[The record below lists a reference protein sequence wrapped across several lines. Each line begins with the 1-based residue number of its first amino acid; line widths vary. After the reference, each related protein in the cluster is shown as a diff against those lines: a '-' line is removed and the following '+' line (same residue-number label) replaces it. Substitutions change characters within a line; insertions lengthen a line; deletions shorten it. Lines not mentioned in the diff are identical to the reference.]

1 MKRHP
6 ALCLSSILKYA
17 FTRYGMLWL
26 GLGIVVLMSLAALLA
41 PWLAPYDPTE
51 FHRHAILKPPSA
63 QYLLGTDALYC
74 PVCCMGDEYLYGWG
88 SSLSAFPY

>member
-1 MKRHP
+1 MKRHRAP
-6 ALCLSSILKYA
+6 CLSSILKYA

-51 FHRHAILKPPSA
+51 FHRHAILKPPST
-63 QYLLGTDALYC
+63 QYLLGTDAYGRDVLSRL
-74 PVCCMGDEYLYGWG
+74 LYGG
-88 SSLSAFPY
+88 RISPVSYTHL